1 MDSIIFIAILIFVLA
16 IVNVTVALNLMQSA
30 KNKKYQKVLDRINYE
45 KNQIESAPIVP
56 ELAKIESFLK
66 NEKLE
71 IMYNEWKERL
81 NNIKTYQIPKI
92 TDMLLE
98 AEYSLSQMDYKGTMY
113 KIAKLEMELYKVRAN
128 SNFLFEEIKE
138 ITTSEEK
145 NRAIITKLK
154 ANYRELLQKYKDKR
168 NEYGELAT
176 NVDNQF
182 ENISSYF
189 EQFENAMDNN
199 EYTEVTKIIKAINEL
214 LKHMETILEE
224 MPTIVL
230 LCTNILPKKIKTS
243 EDIYKKMQKM
253 GYPLDYLNVEYN
265 IEEAYKKIRD
275 IYDRAKLLN
284 LEDSL
289 FELKVLLD
297 YFDSLY
303 GDFEHEKQ
311 ARKEYED
318 DNFNFRKRLDK
329 MNNLIK
335 EIFSQIDDIKNLYD
349 LRDDELEL
357 LKNVNTE
364 IKNLN
369 RDYKSLMEH
378 TGNNTFSYTKLI
390 KEIEILSLKLAAIED
405 RLDTSLDAISSMKAD
420 EVRARQ
426 QLGEITEILK
436 DAKAKMRDYTLP
448 VIPRS
453 YYVELNEAQMAIK
466 EIVKELSKK
475 PITISTLN
483 TRVDTARD
491 LSLKLLY
498 KTKELLKTAM
508 FAEMAIVYGNKYRA
522 LHEETNKNLSYSEVL
537 FFKGEYKKSL
547 ELTINTINRVEP
559 GIYNKLLSLYGN
571 K

>member
-1 MDSIIFIAILIFVLA
+1 
-16 IVNVTVALNLMQSA
+16 
-30 KNKKYQKVLDRINYE
+30 
-45 KNQIESAPIVP
+45 
-56 ELAKIESFLK
+56 
-66 NEKLE
+66 
-71 IMYNEWKERL
+71 MYNEWKDRL

-128 SNFLFEEIKE
+128 SNFLFEEIKA

-154 ANYRELLQKYKDKR
+154 ATYRDLLKKYKDKK
-168 NEYGELAT
+168 NEYGDLASS
-176 NVDNQF
+176 VDVGF
-182 ENISSYF
+182 ENISAHF

-214 LKHMETILEE
+214 LKHMETVLEE
-224 MPTIVL
+224 LPTVVL
-230 LCTNILPKKIKTS
+230 ICTNILPKKIKS
-243 EDIYKKMQKM
+243 IDDVYRKMVKM
-253 GYPLDYLNVEYN
+253 SYPLDYLNVEYN
-265 IEEAYKKIRD
+265 VDEANKKIRD

-284 LEDSL
+284 LEDSV

-297 YFDSLY
+297 YFDTLY
-303 GDFEHEKQ
+303 GDFEKEKQ
-311 ARKEYED
+311 ARKDYDTD
-318 DNFNFRKRLDK
+318 DTNFRKRLDK
-329 MNNLIK
+329 MNGLIK
-335 EIFSQIDDIKNLYD
+335 EIFSQIEDIKNLYN
-349 LRDDELEL
+349 LKEEELQI

-369 RDYKSLMEH
+369 KDYRSLVEH
-378 TGNNTFSYTKLI
+378 TGNNTFPYSKLV
-390 KEIEILSLKLAAIED
+390 KEIEVLSLKLAAIED
-405 RLDTSLDAISSMKAD
+405 RLDNSLDTISSMKAD

-426 QLGEITEILK
+426 QLMEVTDILK
-436 DAKAKMRDYTLP
+436 EAKTKMRDYSLP

-466 EIVKELSKK
+466 EIIKELEKK
-475 PITISTLN
+475 PITIATLN

-491 LSLKLLY
+491 LVLKLFY

-508 FAEMAIVYGNKYRA
+508 FAEMAIVYGNRYRSSY
-522 LHEETNKNLSYSEVL
+522 EETDKNLTYSEIL

-547 ELTINTINRVEP
+547 ELTINTINKVEP
-559 GIYNKLLSLYGN
+559 GIYNKLLDLYGN

>member
-1 MDSIIFIAILIFVLA
+1 
-16 IVNVTVALNLMQSA
+16 
-30 KNKKYQKVLDRINYE
+30 
-45 KNQIESAPIVP
+45 
-56 ELAKIESFLK
+56 
-66 NEKLE
+66 
-71 IMYNEWKERL
+71 
-81 NNIKTYQIPKI
+81 
-92 TDMLLE
+92 
-98 AEYSLSQMDYKGTMY
+98 
-113 KIAKLEMELYKVRAN
+113 
-128 SNFLFEEIKE
+128 
-138 ITTSEEK
+138 
-145 NRAIITKLK
+145 
-154 ANYRELLQKYKDKR
+154 
-168 NEYGELAT
+168 
-176 NVDNQF
+176 
-182 ENISSYF
+182 
-189 EQFENAMDNN
+189 
-199 EYTEVTKIIKAINEL
+199 
-214 LKHMETILEE
+214 
-224 MPTIVL
+224 
-230 LCTNILPKKIKTS
+230 
-243 EDIYKKMQKM
+243 
-253 GYPLDYLNVEYN
+253 
-265 IEEAYKKIRD
+265 
-275 IYDRAKLLN
+275 
-284 LEDSL
+284 
-289 FELKVLLD
+289 
-297 YFDSLY
+297 
-303 GDFEHEKQ
+303 
-311 ARKEYED
+311 
-318 DNFNFRKRLDK
+318 

-349 LRDDELEL
+349 LKDDELEL